1 MRTYVDPIKPLSL
14 NQSAPED
21 DQFMH
26 DEGWVEDF
34 GGGGLDQIIKDLQ
47 AKLAD
52 PAISTK
58 IRKKLT
64 KELEAAQREQE
75 YQK

>member
-1 MRTYVDPIKPLSL
+1 
-14 NQSAPED
+14 
-21 DQFMH
+21 MH

-34 GGGGLDQIIKDLQ
+34 GGGGLDQIIKELQ
-47 AKLAD
+47 EKLAD
-52 PAISTK
+52 PAISSK

-75 YQK
+75 YQKCVQRVYVVCGMR

>member
-1 MRTYVDPIKPLSL
+1 
-14 NQSAPED
+14 
-21 DQFMH
+21 MH

>member
-1 MRTYVDPIKPLSL
+1 
-14 NQSAPED
+14 
-21 DQFMH
+21 MH

-52 PAISTK
+52 PAVSTK

-64 KELEAAQREQE
+64 KELESAQREQE
-75 YQK
+75 YQKCVVKCGAVLCCSLIHDAMWGGP